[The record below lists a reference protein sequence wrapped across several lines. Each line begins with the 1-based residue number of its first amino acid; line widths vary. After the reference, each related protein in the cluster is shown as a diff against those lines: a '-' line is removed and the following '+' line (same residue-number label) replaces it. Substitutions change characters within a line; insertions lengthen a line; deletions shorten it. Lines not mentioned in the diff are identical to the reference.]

1 MKHHYPR
8 LALASALLLALTA
21 CKDEV
26 KPVEEIRPVRYTIVN
41 NSAHGDRLQFS
52 GEVRAR
58 QESRL
63 AFRVAGKVTEKRVS
77 SGDRVK
83 KGQILAVLDASDY
96 QLDSQA
102 KTAQLSAARANLQQQ
117 ETDLKRFRE
126 LQAQSFISQAQ
137 LDRQQVAVSSARA
150 SVEQAQAALSAS
162 RNQSGYTALI
172 ADSDGVISDIV
183 AEPGMVVAA
192 GQTVARLAA
201 DGARE
206 VLFQVPENAVDKVR
220 LSKDFKVTLLAN
232 QQERSA
238 TLRELSG
245 DADPQTRT
253 YAARLSL
260 SGDQADIR
268 LGMTARI
275 QAQTAASGKNSIRLP
290 HTAILDQQGKQ
301 YVWLIDD
308 KSGKVGRKPVSV
320 SSIDSDSA
328 LISSGLSGGEKV
340 VTAGVHLLRDGQRVT
355 LLQK

>member
-1 MKHHYPR
+1 MKPCYHR
-8 LALASALLLALTA
+8 LALASTLLLALTA

-26 KPVEEIRPVRYTIVN
+26 KPVEEIRPVRYTIVSHAPHG
-41 NSAHGDRLQFS
+41 NSLQFS

-63 AFRVAGKVTEKRVS
+63 AFRVAGKVTEKRVN
-77 SGDRVK
+77 SGERVK
-83 KGQILAVLDASDY
+83 KGQVLAVLDASDY

-102 KTAQLSAARANLQQQ
+102 KAAQLSAAQANLQQQ

-150 SVEQAQAALSAS
+150 SAQQAQAALSAS

-172 ADSDGVISDIV
+172 ADSDGVVSEIN

-206 VLFQVPENAVDKVR
+206 VLFQVPENAIDKVR
-220 LSKDFKVTLLAN
+220 QTSHFNVTLLAN

-253 YAARLSL
+253 YAARLTL

-275 QAQTAASGKNSIRLP
+275 QAQTGASGQNSIRLP
-290 HTAILDQQGKQ
+290 HTAILDLQGKQ
-301 YVWLIDD
+301 YVWLIDG
-308 KSGKVGRKPVSV
+308 KTSKVGRKPITV
-320 SSIDSDSA
+320 SSIDRDTA
-328 LISSGLSGGEKV
+328 LIASGLSGGEKV